1 MADPCRIVVMA
12 SGNGSNFQALID
24 AVAAGRIADSK
35 IIRLIVNRGKAYA
48 TTRADL
54 AGIPWEYFNL
64 ISNGFQAKG
73 EKDPQK
79 VQESRDKYDAALA
92 EKLLQGDFKPD
103 LVVLAGWMY
112 VFGKHFL
119 DPLDAAGIKIINLH
133 PALPGMTSATL
144 TDRRGSPA
152 YRLIDQTGKYD
163 GANAIERAFEDFK
176 AGKLENNRTG
186 IMVHYV
192 IDKVDRGE
200 PILVREIECREGED
214 LHQLEERI
222 HSHEHELIVEAT
234 AQVAKEVLGRRSK
247 PQ

>member
-24 AVAAGRIADSK
+24 AISADRIPNSK

-64 ISNGFQAKG
+64 ISHGFQPKG
-73 EKDPQK
+73 EKDALK
-79 VQESRDKYDAALA
+79 VQEARDRYDAALA

-119 DPLDAAGIKIINLH
+119 DPIDAAGIKIINLH
-133 PALPGMTSATL
+133 PALPGTSPL
-144 TDRRGSPA
+144 LFP
-152 YRLIDQTGKYD
+152 
-163 GANAIERAFEDFK
+163 F
-176 AGKLENNRTG
+176 G
-186 IMVHYV
+186 ILY
-192 IDKVDRGE
+192 G
-200 PILVREIECREGED
+200 
-214 LHQLEERI
+214 
-222 HSHEHELIVEAT
+222 
-234 AQVAKEVLGRRSK
+234 
-247 PQ
+247 

>member
-24 AVAAGRIADSK
+24 AVAAGQIADSK

-79 VQESRDKYDAALA
+79 VQESRDQYDAALA

-112 VFGKHFL
+112 VFGKPFL

-133 PALPGMTSATL
+133 PALPGMDSAT
-144 TDRRGSPA
+144 T
-152 YRLIDQTGKYD
+152 T
-163 GANAIERAFEDFK
+163 
-176 AGKLENNRTG
+176 NR
-186 IMVHYV
+186 
-192 IDKVDRGE
+192 
-200 PILVREIECREGED
+200 
-214 LHQLEERI
+214 
-222 HSHEHELIVEAT
+222 
-234 AQVAKEVLGRRSK
+234 
-247 PQ
+247 

>member
-35 IIRLIVNRGKAYA
+35 IVRLIVNRGKAYA

-64 ISNGFQAKG
+64 ISHGFQTKG
-73 EKDPQK
+73 ENDQQK
-79 VQESRDKYDAALA
+79 IQESRDRYDAALA

-119 DPLDAAGIKIINLH
+119 DPIDAAGIKIINLH
-133 PALPGMTSATL
+133 PALPGMSFFSIVVVPV
-144 TDRRGSPA
+144 TDWVE
-152 YRLIDQTGKYD
+152 GKYD
-163 GANAIERAFEDFK
+163 GAGAIERAFHDFK
-176 AGKLENNRTG
+176 EGKLENNRTG

-200 PILVREIECREGED
+200 PILVREIECRAGEE

-222 HSHEHELIVEAT
+222 HSQEHELIVEA
-234 AQVAKEVLGRRSK
+234 AAKVAREIVARKNK
-247 PQ
+247 TQ

>member
-1 MADPCRIVVMA
+1 MADPCRILVMA

-24 AVAAGRIADSK
+24 AVNDGRIPDSK
-35 IIRLIVNRGKAYA
+35 IVRLVVNRAKAFA
-48 TTRADL
+48 TTRAER

-64 ISNGFQAKG
+64 IANGFQAKG

-79 VQESRDKYDAALA
+79 IQEARDNYDAALA
-92 EKLLQGDFKPD
+92 EKLVKGDFKPD

-112 VFGKHFL
+112 VFGKRFL

-133 PALPGMTSATL
+133 PALPG
-144 TDRRGSPA
+144 
-152 YRLIDQTGKYD
+152 KYD
-163 GANAIERAFEDFK
+163 GANAIERAFEDFQ
-176 AGKLENNRTG
+176 AGKLENGRTG

-200 PILVREIECREGED
+200 PILTREIECRQGED

-222 HSHEHELIVEAT
+222 HVHEHELIVEAT
-234 AQVAKEVLGRRSK
+234 AQVAKEIVARKRK
-247 PQ
+247 TQ

>member
-1 MADPCRIVVMA
+1 MAGPCRIVVMA

-35 IIRLIVNRGKAYA
+35 IVRLIVNRGKAYA

-73 EKDPQK
+73 EKDPQR
-79 VQESRDKYDAALA
+79 VQEARDRYDAALA

-119 DPLDAAGIKIINLH
+119 DPLEAAGIKIINLH
-133 PALPGMTSATL
+133 PALPGTYRCPIPQQSEMLWWLTIRQGNTTARAQSSGRLRTS
-144 TDRRGSPA
+144 RRASWKTTGRASWCTMSLPRSTGASP
-152 YRLIDQTGKYD
+152 
-163 GANAIERAFEDFK
+163 
-176 AGKLENNRTG
+176 
-186 IMVHYV
+186 
-192 IDKVDRGE
+192 
-200 PILVREIECREGED
+200 
-214 LHQLEERI
+214 
-222 HSHEHELIVEAT
+222 SW
-234 AQVAKEVLGRRSK
+234 
-247 PQ
+247 

>member
-24 AVAAGRIADSK
+24 AVAAGRIPDSK

-64 ISNGFQAKG
+64 ISHGFQAKG
-73 EKDPQK
+73 EKDALK
-79 VQESRDKYDAALA
+79 VQEARDKYDAALA

-119 DPLDAAGIKIINLH
+119 DPIDAAGIKIINLH
-133 PALPGMTSATL
+133 PALPG
-144 TDRRGSPA
+144 
-152 YRLIDQTGKYD
+152 KYD
-163 GANAIERAFEDFK
+163 GAGAIERAFDDFK

-200 PILVREIECREGED
+200 PILVKEIECREGED

-222 HSHEHELIVEAT
+222 HSHEHELIVEA
-234 AQVAKEVLGRRSK
+234 AAKVAKEVVARK
-247 PQ
+247 NKTQ

>member
-24 AVAAGRIADSK
+24 AVASGRIPNSK
-35 IIRLIVNRGKAYA
+35 IMRLIVNRGRAYA
-48 TTRADL
+48 TTRADI

-64 ISNGFQAKG
+64 ISHGFQAKG
-73 EKDPQK
+73 ERDALK
-79 VQESRDKYDAALA
+79 VQEARDRYDAALA
-92 EKLLQGDFKPD
+92 EKLLQGDLRPD

-119 DPLDAAGIKIINLH
+119 DPIDVAGIKIINLH
-133 PALPGMTSATL
+133 PALPG
-144 TDRRGSPA
+144 
-152 YRLIDQTGKYD
+152 KYD
-163 GANAIERAFEDFK
+163 GAGAIERAFEDFK

-200 PILVREIECREGED
+200 PILIKEIECREGED

-222 HSHEHELIVEAT
+222 HSYEHELIVEAT
-234 AQVAKEVLGRRSK
+234 GKVAKEILDRKRQV
-247 PQ
+247 Q

>member
-35 IIRLIVNRGKAYA
+35 IVRLIVNRGKAYA

-64 ISNGFQAKG
+64 ISHGFQAKG
-73 EKDPQK
+73 EKDTLK
-79 VQESRDKYDAALA
+79 IQESRDKYDASLA
-92 EKLLQGDFKPD
+92 KKLLEGDFKPD

-112 VFGKHFL
+112 VFGKYFL
-119 DPLDAAGIKIINLH
+119 DPIDAAGIKIINLH
-133 PALPGMTSATL
+133 PALPG
-144 TDRRGSPA
+144 
-152 YRLIDQTGKYD
+152 KYD
-163 GANAIERAFEDFK
+163 GAGAIERAFNDFNE
-176 AGKLENNRTG
+176 GKLENNRTG

-200 PILVREIECREGED
+200 PILVREIECRAGEA

-222 HSHEHELIVEAT
+222 HSHEHELIVEAAAKVAREIV
-234 AQVAKEVLGRRSK
+234 AQKNK
-247 PQ
+247 TQ

>member
-24 AVAAGRIADSK
+24 AVSAGRIPNSK
-35 IIRLIVNRGKAYA
+35 IIRLYVNRAKAYA
-48 TTRADL
+48 TTRADQ

-64 ISNGFQAKG
+64 ISHGFQAKG
-73 EKDPQK
+73 EKDALK
-79 VQESRDKYDAALA
+79 IQESRDRYDAALA
-92 EKLLQGDFKPD
+92 EKLLQSDIKPD

-133 PALPGMTSATL
+133 PALPG
-144 TDRRGSPA
+144 
-152 YRLIDQTGKYD
+152 KYD
-163 GANAIERAFEDFK
+163 GAGAIERAFNDFK

-200 PILVREIECREGED
+200 PILVREIECREDED

-234 AQVAKEVLGRRSK
+234 AQVARQLVARKSEAK
-247 PQ
+247 